1 MKIEKLSSVKSTY
14 KVLKRKAQDDSSVVS
29 LLESARKRLK
39 LRRSLKKAKRRY
51 KSLKNDSSSSEK
63 DISVAKMEW
72 HDLRSSFMSFPSV
85 SLPSSPKSPPPSSTK
100 SPGSSTL

>member
-39 LRRSLKKAKRRY
+39 LRRSLKKAKRRCTLTMAPA
-51 KSLKNDSSSSEK
+51 S
-63 DISVAKMEW
+63 
-72 HDLRSSFMSFPSV
+72 
-85 SLPSSPKSPPPSSTK
+85 PSSQAA
-100 SPGSSTL
+100 L